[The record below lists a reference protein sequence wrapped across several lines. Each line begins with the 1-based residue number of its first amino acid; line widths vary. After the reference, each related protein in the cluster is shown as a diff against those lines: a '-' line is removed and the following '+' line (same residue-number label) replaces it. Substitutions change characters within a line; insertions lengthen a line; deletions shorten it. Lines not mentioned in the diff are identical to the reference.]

1 METQNEEKKPKKYS
15 STEAMMTK
23 YPIIKQIKEELKDKG
38 GVSADQ
44 IRGYCRRLDKSR
56 FLEIHVQMIALHH
69 RSSKRRLEMVKELRK
84 EKEALEN
91 SLKVAHDKYQKA
103 ENACLEEF
111 GEKSYEY
118 QQIFVKPTWPKFAT
132 GDQSALYPEV
142 AKK

>member
-15 STEAMMTK
+15 STEEMMRK
-23 YPIIKQIKEELKDKG
+23 YPIITQIKQELKEKG

-56 FLEIHVQMIALHH
+56 FLEIHVQMISLHH
-69 RSSKRRLEMVKELRK
+69 RSSKRRLATIKELRR
-84 EKEALEN
+84 EREALEN
-91 SLKVAHDKYQKA
+91 SLKVAHAKYEKA
-103 ENACLEEF
+103 ENACLKEF

-118 QQIFVKPTWPKFAT
+118 QQIFSTKTASPSPEAQET
-132 GDQSALYPEV
+132 YPEV